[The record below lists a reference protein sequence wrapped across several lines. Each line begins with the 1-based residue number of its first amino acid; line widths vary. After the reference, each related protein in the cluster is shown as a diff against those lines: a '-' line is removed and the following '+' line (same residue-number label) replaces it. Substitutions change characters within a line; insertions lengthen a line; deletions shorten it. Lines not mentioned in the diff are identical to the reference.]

1 LDAREK
7 RDCLNFQSGLAFA
20 VPFFVVLLKKRRMI
34 EVNLNEGDRIDW
46 ALKTFKKKVLRSGIL
61 KDLRQRRHYIKPSE
75 ARQIK
80 AAAAKRRARPRPPR
94 P

>member
-1 LDAREK
+1 
-7 RDCLNFQSGLAFA
+7 
-20 VPFFVVLLKKRRMI
+20 MI

-80 AAAAKRRARPRPPR
+80 AAAAKRRARPRP
-94 P
+94 